1 MNGVWH
7 KLSAVLLIAV
17 VGVAIAVVSLSHRAR
32 KLTSEITLEQTRAHT
47 LETQYRQLQLER
59 AQWSAASRI
68 EKKAREELRMQFPDA
83 TRTIHLSSATGSS
96 K

>member
-1 MNGVWH
+1 M
-7 KLSAVLLIAV
+7 LLLAV
-17 VGVAIAVVSLSHRAR
+17 VGVAITVVHLNHRAR
-32 KLTSEITLEQTRAHT
+32 KLTGENAQEQTRTHK
-47 LETQYRQLQLER
+47 LETEYRQMQLER

-83 TRTIHLSSATGSS
+83 TRTIHLSAAAGER